1 MEDKEHHKQTKHN
14 KMNGSAHGQVTK
26 QIFPK
31 VHERERGKGGGRF
44 TGTKFDCTLNAIY
57 LK

>member
-1 MEDKEHHKQTKHN
+1 MERTEHDKQAKHN

-31 VHERERGKGGGRF
+31 YTKGKEEMEE
-44 TGTKFDCTLNAIY
+44 TIY
-57 LK
+57 WHKI